1 MQHPENVATTI
12 VLHFLGTLGRERLD
26 RIPEEALRQLR
37 NSIRDATGAAVEHE
51 REACARIAEADPDGA
66 GIAEVIRLRRN
77 APSPP
82 VWRREDSS
90 VLS

>member
-12 VLHFLGTLGRERLD
+12 VLRFLGTLGRDNLD

-37 NSIRDATGAAVEHE
+37 NSIREAIRAAEEHE
-51 REACARIAEADPDGA
+51 REGCTRIAEADPDGA
-66 GIAEVIRLRRN
+66 RIAEAIRLRRN
-77 APSPP
+77 APAPP
-82 VWRREDSS
+82 VWRREDSP